1 MPPVSNW
8 SRMTVMT
15 NCDAISVSGCRPP
28 DQRYRRAS
36 EHCRTHRPASPKH
49 DDLRTRQLLQALR
62 RRSARPAS
70 LARPPAEFSDLMAA
84 IELREQRHP
93 VCPLLEAHLL
103 AGTPPEQI
111 AQRLGLSEA
120 AIEAYHDC
128 FFDVRSRLSQHDY
141 IVYDVIL
148 ADSPLLSAR
157 CDVEIA
163 VKLIAYLQGPEALA
177 ELLQPPTSASGG
189 VAGYTGALASAAEAL
204 ADVLLY
210 VSLLRQS
217 AGNQAIARQML
228 LLSIRR
234 RASEKRPTPLN
245 VYEANVKAML
255 DGLEF
260 HCGRPD
266 PESVPPALAPF
277 LDASFELHA
286 DEMTYLAQ
294 GGKLPYLD
302 ELLERKN
309 PLQRRPD
316 DGAAGADNGG

>member
-1 MPPVSNW
+1 
-8 SRMTVMT
+8 MT
-15 NCDAISVSGCRPP
+15 NCVASSISECRPP

-36 EHCRTHRPASPKH
+36 ELCRSGRPASPKH
-49 DDLRTRQLLQALR
+49 DDRRTRQLLQALR
-62 RRSARPAS
+62 RRSTRPAS
-70 LARPPAEFSDLMAA
+70 LSRPPVERSDLMAA
-84 IELREQRHP
+84 IELREQLHP
-93 VCPLLEAHLL
+93 LCPLLEAHVL
-103 AGTPPEQI
+103 AGAPPKQI

-128 FFDVRSRLSQHDY
+128 FFDVRDRLSQHDY
-141 IVYDVIL
+141 IVHDVIL
-148 ADSPLLSAR
+148 ADGPLHSAR

-163 VKLIAYLQGPEALA
+163 VKLVAYLQGPEALA

-189 VAGYTGALASAAEAL
+189 VAGCAGALAGAAEAL

-228 LLSIRR
+228 RLSIRR

-245 VYEANVKAML
+245 AYEANVKAVL
-255 DGLEF
+255 DSLQF
-260 HCGRPD
+260 RCGRPD
-266 PESVPPALAPF
+266 PKDVPPGIAPYLDAPF
-277 LDASFELHA
+277 ELRA
-286 DEMTYLAQ
+286 DEMDHLAR

-302 ELLERKN
+302 EMLKRGN
-309 PLQRRPD
+309 PLSRRPD